1 MKLSL
6 SSRALLAWL
15 LYFGVLFNVL
25 ACGIGHG
32 QMLGLSLN
40 GFGGAFCS
48 ADKSAGPNLSL
59 VVDGSSGALND
70 ATATTPFNCPLCG
83 AVGLSLALLFLLAWL
98 LPARRDRLPAWEPR
112 SKAPP
117 RYSWPS
123 ANPRASPY

>member
-1 MKLSL
+1 MTLSL
-6 SSRALLAWL
+6 PNRSLLAWL
-15 LYFGVLFNVL
+15 LYFSVLFNVL

-48 ADKSAGPNLSL
+48 ADNNAGPSLDSGSGSVSDNPSLS
-59 VVDGSSGALND
+59 
-70 ATATTPFNCPLCG
+70 PFNCPVCG
-83 AVGLSLALLFLLAWL
+83 AVSLGLALLFCLSWL
-98 LPARRDRLPAWEPR
+98 LRERRDRLPAWEPR

-123 ANPRASPY
+123 ANPRASPL